1 MSFQNL
7 DLHPDLMRGVRAMG
21 FTDPTPIQTQ
31 AIPVALQGQDLLGC
45 AQTGSGKTA
54 AFALPVLQHLLHKPG
69 PGVRA
74 LILVPTRELAAQV
87 ETSFRDCGRFT
98 PFKIAVVIGGVG
110 YHGQKQ
116 ALSQGASI
124 VVATPGRLKDHIQ
137 QGTIRL
143 DRVDVLVLDEAD
155 RMLDMG
161 FLPDIRAIIGRLPKN
176 RQTMMFSATLG
187 PDIDRVAA
195 FAMKDPRRVEIAKPT
210 TVATGINQIVY
221 PVNQGQKGE
230 LLVAVLQAAQ
240 IRSAVV
246 FCRTKHGADRL
257 SKRLKEKGFSIGVL
271 HADRTQGQR
280 TQAMDSF
287 REGKTQILVAT
298 DIAARGI
305 DVRDISHVVNYD
317 VPRHPEDYVHRVGRT
332 ARAQGVGDAITLMT
346 PDEQPFLSSIERFVG
361 TVFPRAVLPNFTY
374 TIKPVLTPPRPKSFR
389 DMNWSRFKRRSR
401 R

>member
-7 DLHPDLMRGVRAMG
+7 ELHPDLMRGVRAMG

-116 ALSQGASI
+116 ALAQGASI

-143 DRVDVLVLDEAD
+143 D
-155 RMLDMG
+155 
-161 FLPDIRAIIGRLPKN
+161 
-176 RQTMMFSATLG
+176 
-187 PDIDRVAA
+187 
-195 FAMKDPRRVEIAKPT
+195 
-210 TVATGINQIVY
+210 
-221 PVNQGQKGE
+221 
-230 LLVAVLQAAQ
+230 
-240 IRSAVV
+240 
-246 FCRTKHGADRL
+246 
-257 SKRLKEKGFSIGVL
+257 
-271 HADRTQGQR
+271 
-280 TQAMDSF
+280 
-287 REGKTQILVAT
+287 
-298 DIAARGI
+298 
-305 DVRDISHVVNYD
+305 
-317 VPRHPEDYVHRVGRT
+317 
-332 ARAQGVGDAITLMT
+332 
-346 PDEQPFLSSIERFVG
+346 
-361 TVFPRAVLPNFTY
+361 
-374 TIKPVLTPPRPKSFR
+374 
-389 DMNWSRFKRRSR
+389 
-401 R
+401 